1 MSTNTDSTLTCVQRD
16 VYINQKKYPELPIT
30 NLVARIDISGFINEP
45 VFKKAYELAIEY
57 HDTFL
62 IRLHDDGSVE
72 QDFSYEKHTVDE
84 LVFIDLFVQSWSE
97 STIEQQVSEWS
108 KDFIAAPITKENSNL
123 YKGALIKKTA
133 QEYELF
139 LVFSHVICDGWGLS
153 LFTKNL
159 YHIYDALLSN
169 SVSEKLD
176 KIKSSLPSFKKEVEH
191 EAEYLVSDRF
201 SEDRQ
206 YWVERLKSLPA
217 QAVVPRYSYQY
228 ADKDFVPS
236 RIKQITIN
244 RAAFQKIEMLGKSL
258 NVGINQLMQAA
269 IYVYMLNSCNV
280 DELIIGQVFHNRK
293 KLSSK
298 KTVGMYSKI
307 LPARYNF
314 GTTLTLCELL
324 QKIKEVNHIDNLH
337 YAMPLEQLAQDI
349 DIYNQGR
356 TLLFDVVFNYIK
368 MSFNHHPEGAKTKT
382 NYVTLGYDPFPLNI
396 SLLELGE
403 HQDLVLT
410 LEHNLAY
417 YSDDEAELVINRLS
431 NLLMSLPEQ
440 QHTSIK
446 DINILSQADWKH
458 IEDYNNTLKAYSD
471 SPSIHDLF
479 LTKAKAVPELVAL
492 NDSLGALTYESLLH
506 HVAGMSSQLSLATPD
521 TRKPI
526 AIYLPKGRMQLIAA
540 LSIMCSGHFYIP
552 LETHWPQERVRK
564 VIEKA
569 NIETVISSVDL
580 AINLPEN
587 ISCLIAEGSPVQKPG
602 QDWMQQVKAIN
613 SAEALAYV
621 IFTSGS
627 TGEPKGVAIAHKGAV
642 NTLRDINERLN
653 VTEKDKILAVSDLS
667 FDLNVYD
674 FFGMLA
680 AGGTIIFPTAG
691 KEREPSHWAQ
701 LIEQHNVS
709 IWNTVPASAEL
720 LVSYF
725 ELNNKDAQAPIRH
738 MMLSGDW
745 LPPKLPNRLKQC
757 FQGAGKPA
765 QIHSF
770 GGATE
775 ASIWSI
781 TYPIHEDCSEWKSI
795 PYGKPM
801 LNQSFY
807 VLNHEQKLQPI
818 GAEGE
823 LYIGGVGVAQCY
835 FNDIEKTNYSYIAHS
850 QLNQRLYRTGDLGRL
865 MTDGN
870 IEFIGRVDHQVKI
883 NGFRIELGEIES
895 HLNSLTEV
903 KEVICQVMTNQQGAK
918 VLNAYLVS
926 TSCNAELSILE
937 PICRSYLLQKV
948 PSYMLPV
955 NYFLLESIPLTANG
969 KVDRKALPTKK
980 NEQDNFQQPSTEIEM
995 LLAKIWRQEI
1005 GIERIGVQQS
1015 IYELGIASLNAIKIV
1030 MQINTIYPHFE
1041 LQLKD
1046 LMQHYTIASLSAFIE
1061 QKFMV
1066 NANEEQK
1073 NTEELEW

>member
-1 MSTNTDSTLTCVQRD
+1 MSTNAACTLTSVQRD
-16 VYINQKKYPELPIT
+16 VYINQKKYAELPIT
-30 NLVARIDISGFINEP
+30 NLVVRIDISGFINEP
-45 VFKKAYELAIEY
+45 IFKKAYELAIEY
-57 HDTFL
+57 HDTFS
-62 IRLHDDGSVE
+62 IRLHGGSSAE
-72 QDFSYEKHTVDE
+72 NNFCFEKHPIDE
-84 LVFIDLFVQSWSE
+84 LEFIDLFAQSRSE
-97 STIEQQVSEWS
+97 LITEQQVSEWS
-108 KDFIAAPITKENSNL
+108 KAFIEEPITKEDSKL
-123 YKGALIKKTA
+123 YKGALIKKSA

-139 LVFSHVICDGWGLS
+139 LVFSHVICDGWGVS
-153 LFTKNL
+153 VFTKNL
-159 YHIYDALLSN
+159 YRIYDALLSN
-169 SVSEKLD
+169 SASEKLE
-176 KIKSSLPSFKKEVEH
+176 KIKNSLPSFKDEIDD
-191 EAEYLVSDRF
+191 EADYLVSDRF
-201 SEDRQ
+201 AEDRQ
-206 YWVERLKSLPA
+206 YWVERLKKLPA

-228 ADKDFVPS
+228 ADNDFVPS
-236 RIKQITIN
+236 RMKKMTIN

-258 NVGINQLMQAA
+258 KVGINQLMQAA
-269 IYVYMLNSCNV
+269 IYIYMLNSCNI

-293 KLSSK
+293 KLRSK
-298 KTVGMYSKI
+298 KTVGMYAKI

-314 GTTLTLCELL
+314 GTALTLCELL
-324 QKIKEVNHIDNLH
+324 QKIKEVNQVDNLH
-337 YAMPLEQLAQDI
+337 YAIPLEQLAQDI

-356 TLLFDVVFNYIK
+356 TLHSDVVFNYVKI
-368 MSFNHHPEGAKTKT
+368 SCDHHPEGTQTKT
-382 NYVTLGYDPFPLNI
+382 NSVILGYDPFPLNI
-396 SLLELGE
+396 SIFELGD
-403 HQDLVLT
+403 HQDLTLT
-410 LEHNLAY
+410 VEHNLAY
-417 YSDDEAELVINRLS
+417 YSDDEAELLIERLS
-431 NLLMSLPEQ
+431 NLIMSLPEQ

-458 IEDYNNTLKAYSD
+458 IEDYNNTLKVYSD
-471 SPSIHDLF
+471 NPTIHDLF
-479 LTKAKAVPELVAL
+479 LTKAIAAPKLVAL
-492 NDSLGALTYESLLH
+492 IDSQGALTYEALLH

-526 AIYLPKGRMQLIAA
+526 AIYLPKGRMQLVSA
-540 LSIMCSGHFYIP
+540 LAIMCSGHFYIP
-552 LETHWPQERVRK
+552 LETHWPKERVRK

-580 AINLPEN
+580 ASNLPDT
-587 ISCLIAEGSPVQKPG
+587 ISCLIAKHAPVQKPEP
-602 QDWMQQVKAIN
+602 DWIKQVKAIN

-627 TGEPKGVAIAHKGAV
+627 TGEPKGVAIAHEGAV

-653 VTEKDKILAVSDLS
+653 VTEKDKVLAVSDLS

-720 LVSYF
+720 LVSFF
-725 ELNNKDAQAPIRH
+725 ELNNKDAHAPIRH

-745 LPPKLPNRLKQC
+745 LPPKLPNRLQLC
-757 FQGAGKPA
+757 FQGSGKPA
-765 QIHSF
+765 QVHSF

-781 TYPIHEDCSEWKSI
+781 TYPIYEDCSEWKSI
-795 PYGKPM
+795 PYGKPL

-835 FNDIEKTNYSYIAHS
+835 FNDIEKTNYSYIVHP

-895 HLNSLTEV
+895 HLNSLPEV
-903 KEVICQVMTNQQGAK
+903 KEAICQVMTNQHGAK
-918 VLNAYLVS
+918 VLNAYLVAA
-926 TSCNAELSILE
+926 SCNAELSILE

-955 NYFLLESIPLTANG
+955 NYFLLDSIPLTPNG
-969 KVDRKALPTKK
+969 KVDRKALPTK
-980 NEQDNFQQPSTEIEM
+980 ESDQDNFQQPSTEIEV
-995 LLAKIWRQEI
+995 LLAQIWCQEI

-1015 IYELGIASLNAIKIV
+1015 IYEVGGASLNAIKIV
-1030 MQINTIYPHFE
+1030 MQINTIYPHLE

-1046 LMQHYTIASLSAFIE
+1046 LMLHYTIASLSAFIE
-1061 QKFMV
+1061 QKLMDS
-1066 NANEEQK
+1066 ATEEQE
-1073 NTEELEW
+1073 NIEELEW